1 LPTNAAISREACGFS
16 ASVEDKTMFSTLL
29 NNHDEPK
36 KAPTLGAIGPAGGG
50 ATRSRFFGS
59 VISDSF
65 FGGDLAEEDVM
76 LEDEENIDVAA
87 WEKMQN
93 AAGRMRQSDLTAGS
107 VPFVPSTV
115 GRADPLAPYATPGA
129 SDPVGYNFDYAGKNP
144 PSIGAATRRSASS
157 TDEPEGF
164 FDFDAGLDDN
174 RLSMSLEP
182 LESAADPNERQSTP
196 GFNNGVNGVHEA
208 APHIS
213 QAQALYDKSIAAQ
226 AALGMATVG
235 PGGSGGALFGG
246 GLGRRGASE
255 ALSQQ
260 AHHSTT
266 GPPASG
272 EAPPSPD
279 VGDWG
284 HLKEDSIAISKVTLT
299 CDCKDTKSADVVID
313 P

>member
-1 LPTNAAISREACGFS
+1 
-16 ASVEDKTMFSTLL
+16 MFSTLL

-164 FDFDAGLDDN
+164 FDFDAN
-174 RLSMSLEP
+174 
-182 LESAADPNERQSTP
+182 
-196 GFNNGVNGVHEA
+196 F
-208 APHIS
+208 
-213 QAQALYDKSIAAQ
+213 
-226 AALGMATVG
+226 
-235 PGGSGGALFGG
+235 
-246 GLGRRGASE
+246 
-255 ALSQQ
+255 
-260 AHHSTT
+260 
-266 GPPASG
+266 
-272 EAPPSPD
+272 PPS
-279 VGDWG
+279 
-284 HLKEDSIAISKVTLT
+284 
-299 CDCKDTKSADVVID
+299 SALR
-313 P
+313 PYLFK